1 MKEQGVRADDPEY
14 LKIAGVLQAVKKQND
29 FKFKQHARQI
39 QQYQQHQQQE
49 LQQQREQQQL
59 QQQQQQHQQQQ
70 QQQQPQQQNGNVP
83 QQVTNGING
92 MSAHT
97 FKYGLILMDCVQD
110 KVSMPPTRVHRL
122 AKPPLLLRL
131 VYPTTNIPLPP

>member
-29 FKFKQHARQI
+29 FKCKQARQI

-59 QQQQQQHQQQQ
+59 QQQLQQQQQQHQQQQ
-70 QQQQPQQQNGNVP
+70 QQQNGNVP

-110 KVSMPPTRVHRL
+110 KVSMPPSRVHRL